1 MKTKIKEE
9 TLPVKYYLKPNKKGR
24 KYLSQ
29 CFGNTRFIYNW
40 ILGFQNDYYEAVS
53 AYSKEQNSEYLT
65 SLPRDTE
72 VQSKFYASEFKRL
85 RDELILPYDKGVEIL
100 KTIRPNI
107 DELETERC
115 LLKKVKDEKTKKLV
129 EAVPKQANKAIAIIN
144 AKRQIKSLRTEHE
157 WLNDAASGPYYHAA
171 LNLDEAWKA
180 FFDKRQ
186 SDTGKPSFKGKW
198 AKQSCTFDG
207 LKVDF
212 ENNTVK
218 FPLLKKSPQKF
229 KAHRIIDGE
238 LKTATVERTKTGKY
252 FIIMNFRQSVAF
264 PEPPTE
270 ATPEKTLGID
280 LGVGD
285 NYLTKA
291 TGKSEDK
298 GEIINNPRFLK
309 AMSRKKKR
317 LDRNVSRKKHNSKNW
332 LKAKKKSDKLSEK
345 LANLRDNFQH
355 QLSHKITNND
365 NYSHIVMET
374 LDLKGMS
381 AKKKAEKDENGTYAK
396 NGQGMKRAFNRAT
409 LDASLGSL
417 VQKLKYKSQRR
428 GKLFTQVD
436 KYFPSTQ
443 LCHLCDYKNEN
454 LAISTK
460 EFECGGC
467 GTHLHRDVNACK
479 SLVKEGVRMVNP
491 TPKKKKSKAK

>member
-129 EAVPKQANKAIAIIN
+129 EAVPKQANKAIAVIN
-144 AKRQIKSLRTEHE
+144 AKRQIKFLRTEYK
-157 WLNDAASGPYYHAA
+157 WLNDAPSGPYYHAA
-171 LNLDEAWKA
+171 LNLEEAWKA

-186 SDTGKPSFKGKW
+186 SDTGKPTKKKHW

-207 LKVDF
+207 VKVDF
-212 ENNTVK
+212 ENNTVI

-280 LGVGD
+280 LGIGD
-285 NYLTKA
+285 NYLIKA

-298 GEIINNPRFLK
+298 GEIINNPRFFK
-309 AMSRKKKR
+309 AMFRKKKR

-381 AKKKAEKDENGTYAK
+381 AKKKAVKDESGAYAK
-396 NGQGMKRAFNRAT
+396 NGQGLKRAFNRAT

-417 VQKLKYKSQRR
+417 VQKLKYKSKRR
-428 GKLFTQVD
+428 GRLFTQVANN
-436 KYFPSTQ
+436 FASTQ
-443 LCHLCDYKNEN
+443 LCNSCGYQNRG
-454 LAISTK
+454 LAVSTK
-460 EFECGGC
+460 EFDCGEC
-467 GTHLHRDVNACK
+467 GTHLYRDVNACK
-479 SLVKEGVRMVNP
+479 NLVKEGLRMVNP

>member
-29 CFGNTRFIYNW
+29 CFGNTRVIYNW
-40 ILGFQNDYYEAVS
+40 ILDFQNNYYEKVS
-53 AYSKEQNSEYLT
+53 EYSKEQNSEYLT
-65 SLPRDTE
+65 SLPRDTD
-72 VQSKFYASEFKRL
+72 VQKKFYASEFKRL

-100 KTIRPNI
+100 KTLRPNI

-129 EAVPKQANKAIAIIN
+129 EAVPKQANKAIAVIN
-144 AKRQIKSLRTEHE
+144 AKRQIKFLRTEYK
-157 WLNDAASGPYYHAA
+157 WLNDAPSGPYYHAA

-186 SDTGKPSFKGKW
+186 SDTGKPTKKKHW

-207 LKVDF
+207 VKVDF
-212 ENNTVK
+212 EN
-218 FPLLKKSPQKF
+218 
-229 KAHRIIDGE
+229 
-238 LKTATVERTKTGKY
+238 
-252 FIIMNFRQSVAF
+252 
-264 PEPPTE
+264 
-270 ATPEKTLGID
+270 
-280 LGVGD
+280 GD
-285 NYLTKA
+285 NYLIKA

-298 GEIINNPRFLK
+298 GEIINNPRFFK
-309 AMSRKKKR
+309 AMFRKKKR

-381 AKKKAEKDENGTYAK
+381 AKKKAVKDESGAYAK
-396 NGQGMKRAFNRAT
+396 NGQGLKRAFNRAT

-417 VQKLKYKSQRR
+417 VQKLKYKSKRKGR
-428 GKLFTQVD
+428 LFTQVANN
-436 KYFPSTQ
+436 FASTQ
-443 LCHLCDYKNEN
+443 LCNSCGYQNRG
-454 LAISTK
+454 LAVSTK
-460 EFECGGC
+460 EFDCGEC
-467 GTHLHRDVNACK
+467 GTHLYRDVNACK
-479 SLVKEGVRMVNP
+479 NLVKEGLRMVNP